1 MYEKMFQSLD
11 RLVVLSE
18 QQREDLKRVTTPQE
32 LPKDS
37 ILLEQGHICN
47 HLHFLVEGAVRYYY
61 HQDDKE
67 ITSGFRFEGDFINSF
82 YSFISRKPSKESIIL
97 MLDCKLVTISYDSLQ
112 YLYNKDSV
120 WNRLGRLSIESYYI
134 QLEEHFFSLQSQTAS
149 ERYAH
154 LLQQYPD
161 ILNRVKLGHLASY
174 LGVTQETLS
183 RIRAKHRN
191 RQRLRN

>member
-1 MYEKMFQSLD
+1 MYDKMFQAID
-11 RLVVLSE
+11 RLVALSE
-18 QQREDLKRVTTPQE
+18 QQREDLKRVTTAQE

-37 ILLEQGHICN
+37 ILLEQGQICN

-61 HQDDKE
+61 HRDDKE
-67 ITSGFRFEGDFINSF
+67 ITSGFKFEGDFINSF

-97 MLDCKLVTISYDSLQ
+97 MSDCKLVTISYDSLQ
-112 YLYNKDSV
+112 YLYSKDSV

-149 ERYAH
+149 ERYDH

-161 ILNRVKLGHLASY
+161 ILKRVKLGHLASY